1 MVSQTGAKAIVSLDW
16 SLSDNDNETAIDYY
30 EITLMGTHS
39 NDTIITECMTSTNQA
54 LEVLSYK
61 YVLSEGNY
69 TSVSIIA
76 VDICGERSEPIQ
88 VLLTNTT
95 TVSVR
100 SNTATS
106 DTQQSVAVT
115 GAVLGV
121 LLSISVVIAAA
132 LLITVIILA
141 IRVHHHQGIVF
152 NVGYSGKHGTVKLQ

>member
-1 MVSQTGAKAIVSLDW
+1 MVSTQSGPKAIASLDW
-16 SLSDNDNETAIDYY
+16 SLSDNDSETAIDYY

-39 NDTIITECMTSTNQA
+39 NNTIITECMTSTDQA

-76 VDICGERSEPIQ
+76 VDICGERSEPTQ

-100 SNTATS
+100 SNTAT
-106 DTQQSVAVT
+106 QQSVAIT
-115 GAVLGV
+115 LGV
-121 LLSISVVIAAA
+121 LLLISVVI
-132 LLITVIILA
+132 
-141 IRVHHHQGIVF
+141 
-152 NVGYSGKHGTVKLQ
+152 